1 MSDLFGL
8 IYAIGLCG
16 FGGFIAQLIYQF
28 LHPKL
33 GMLWSGGV
41 AAMVAFFIMVMIAVI
56 TQVMF
61 DYPPLDAG

>member
-1 MSDLFGL
+1 MSDLLGL

-16 FGGFIAQLIYQF
+16 LDGFIAQLIYQF

-41 AAMVAFFIMVMIAVI
+41 AAMVAFFIMVMIAVL